1 MLPGGGHPISPG
13 GGHPCPTLTHLA
25 ESPPSFARDSALAE
39 SAGEP
44 CCGASLSPQPRPHC
58 QGARGPSWEQH
69 RAAAPVP
76 SAGLPA
82 GFGIRTQ
89 EHLDASEQVTTGSR
103 GLCQAPG
110 AQHPTLETQPGASSA
125 SQRGLEASALQA
137 ALCAETGLREFS
149 GRRPLPGSGR
159 TPASGGGH
167 APNRGRMG
175 LTPKLTAVRVPAGLQ
190 VYGCVR
196 LGYLRGGAGFWLS

>member
-25 ESPPSFARDSALAE
+25 ESPPSFARGSALAE

-89 EHLDASEQVTTGSR
+89 EHLDASEQVTTGSSR
-103 GLCQAPG
+103 
-110 AQHPTLETQPGASSA
+110 
-125 SQRGLEASALQA
+125 
-137 ALCAETGLREFS
+137 
-149 GRRPLPGSGR
+149 LPGCARPQGLS
-159 TPASGGGH
+159 TPPWKHS
-167 APNRGRMG
+167 PG
-175 LTPKLTAVRVPAGLQ
+175 LRVPAREAWKTPPSRLHSVLRQDCVNSQGGARSRDQDGHQLQ
-190 VYGCVR
+190 VE
-196 LGYLRGGAGFWLS
+196 AMPQTEDAWD